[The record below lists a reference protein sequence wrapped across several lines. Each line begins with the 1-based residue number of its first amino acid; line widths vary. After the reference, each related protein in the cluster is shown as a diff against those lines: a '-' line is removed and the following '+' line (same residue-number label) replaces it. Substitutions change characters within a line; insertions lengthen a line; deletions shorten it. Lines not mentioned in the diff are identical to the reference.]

1 MLLATALRAAGAHLR
16 LGNFAWVHFMCLI
29 LPLRQGVFWTVFGGT
44 RLPLN
49 TMSSLASARLLDAR
63 IASTFIT
70 FTLLQV

>member
-1 MLLATALRAAGAHLR
+1 
-16 LGNFAWVHFMCLI
+16 MCLI